1 VNIWDRTRIAASG
14 LMDFATGIVDP
25 TLRLGVTGLSR
36 AGKTVFITALVNAL
50 LNGASLPLF
59 ETQARGRIRR
69 VYLEPQPDD
78 SIPRFSYEENLATL
92 KGENRSWPQGTTR
105 LSQLRLTL
113 EYEPQTMLSRNLHG
127 GLLHI
132 DIVDYPG
139 EWLLDL
145 PLLEQT
151 YTQWSAA
158 TLSASETEP
167 RKTLSAAWRGATAKI
182 APSSAANEL
191 LAVELA
197 DKFTAYLLRCREQD
211 VGLSSL
217 PPGRFLM
224 PGDLSN
230 SPLLSFAPLDI
241 KTEDDL
247 HPGTMG
253 GMMARRYDSYVAHV
267 VKPFFFNHFARLDR
281 QIVLVDVLSALN
293 AGQSAVQDLEKTLAE
308 VVSCFRQGT
317 NSFLWPLIGRRIDRV
332 LFAATKA
339 DLLHHTNH
347 DRLEHI
353 IRTLTNRASSK
364 AVQSG
369 AIIDVTAIAAIRST
383 REATVKQR
391 GEELSCIVG
400 LPEEGEAIGATRF
413 DGKTEAAIFPGD
425 LPQNPEA
432 ALDGSLEGKLKFVR
446 FRPPETT
453 AANFPAIRLDRALEY
468 LLGDR
473 LS

>member
-1 VNIWDRTRIAASG
+1 VNFWDRTRIAASG

-78 SIPRFSYEENLATL
+78 SIARFPYEENLATL
-92 KGENRSWPQGTTR
+92 KGKSRTWPQGTTR

-113 EYEPQTMLSRNLHG
+113 EYEPQTLLSRNLHG
-127 GLLHI
+127 GLLHV

-151 YTQWSAA
+151 YSQWSAA
-158 TLSASETEP
+158 TIAASETEP
-167 RKTLSAAWRGATAKI
+167 RKTFSAAWRGATANTS
-182 APSSAANEL
+182 ASSAANEL

-197 DKFTAYLLRCREQD
+197 DKFTAYLLRCRQQD
-211 VGLSSL
+211 VALSSL

-230 SPLLSFAPLDI
+230 SPLLSFAPLEM
-241 KTEDDL
+241 KGEDDL
-247 HPGTMG
+247 RPGTMG
-253 GMMARRYDSYVAHV
+253 SLMARRYDSYVAHV

-293 AGQSAVQDLEKTLAE
+293 AGQSAVNDLEKTLAE
-308 VVSCFRQGT
+308 VVSCFRQGA

-353 IRTLTNRASSK
+353 IRTLTNRASGK

-369 AIIDVTAIAAIRST
+369 AIIDVTAIAAIRAT
-383 REATVKQR
+383 REATVRQK
-391 GEELSCIVG
+391 GEDLDCIFG
-400 LPEEGEAIGATRF
+400 FPEEGEDIGGTKF

-425 LPQNPEA
+425 LPQNPDA
-432 ALDGSLEGKLKFVR
+432 ALDGSFEGKLKFVC
-446 FRPPETT
+446 FRPPDITT
-453 AANFPAIRLDRALEY
+453 ANFPAIRLDRALEY